1 MHAIQGF
8 EKLRVPK
15 EFSMLVTIRRA
26 LYSPCN
32 LDSLTRLTIE
42 AQLDL
47 SYRYFVY
54 IRASI
59 KKLNL
64 FKKKDKMQAVQHSE
78 PYLWLENSNR
88 HIFHRGTNIKIGRFS
103 L

>member
-1 MHAIQGF
+1 
-8 EKLRVPK
+8 
-15 EFSMLVTIRRA
+15 MLVTIRRA

-64 FKKKDKMQAVQHSE
+64 FKKKKTKCRQ
-78 PYLWLENSNR
+78 SNIVSP
-88 HIFHRGTNIKIGRFS
+88 IFGWKIRIGIYFIGEQILKLADFHYEKTTN
-103 L
+103 